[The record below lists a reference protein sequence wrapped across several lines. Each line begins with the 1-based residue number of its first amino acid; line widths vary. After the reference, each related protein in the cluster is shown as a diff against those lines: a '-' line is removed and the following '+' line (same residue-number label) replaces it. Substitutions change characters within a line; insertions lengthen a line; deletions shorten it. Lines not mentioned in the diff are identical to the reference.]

1 MQVKK
6 RITDV
11 MFEMKMRF
19 HRMEPPATIPWK
31 RARFVFGLP
40 NHFNNTVFLYGIF
53 ECIDVFSCST

>member
-53 ECIDVFSCST
+53 QCI